1 MMNSRKIYS
10 GRHFVLLICF
20 LLTAF
25 FKTSAQNFHRN
36 YPPLNDDEK
45 IMVLDAA
52 GLDDGR
58 TVALFSNTITTPDTT
73 TTNIVV
79 TLFDMKGGIQQS
91 VQYDISNAGEGRL
104 IVTEQDTFYA
114 LIHTD
119 KGLYSL
125 GWQWNDL
132 LNARV
137 SLVHSTLDIWGN
149 RPFETDHREDLY
161 YIGSEAEDMTGSFI
175 SISEYNEFF
184 EPQNYRKYVV
194 PDTLGIARF
203 ADFDVTADT
212 TMLFSGSLNDTSF
225 YVAFADWNG
234 DIFRSHRYY
243 DTTGVVSQISVLTQA
258 ALPDT
263 SLAVAGHYLSDQN
276 ENTGFIALLG
286 KNGQIQWSKSVIIPG
301 STDIQ
306 LLKLIADWD
315 NGLIISGFH
324 RTDNLYP
331 FTIKLTSEG
340 EPVWQK
346 EYNRMAG
353 DIMRSL
359 FNTSD
364 RASGVFYQDT
374 TSSEHKPSYIK
385 LDTNGSST
393 CEEDIMGD
401 LFQDLTWMRDTL
413 VWMTETF
420 DVGTQAADTIR
431 SLRHQFRVPEV
442 NLEIDTYC
450 PNEPVNHLFDPKLT
464 YANPANVTYL
474 WNTGAT
480 TDTLRVFDK
489 EEYTLITTIDEE
501 VCFTLCDTVKI
512 LEFGAPS
519 ASLQLLSNRFC
530 TEGVLEIR
538 GNFFAESG
546 NKSIVWS
553 TGETDVTSITITQTG
568 DYTVTF
574 TDNCDQVITR
584 TLAVSQWPKRVENV
598 TITDESD
605 VNCFLGT
612 FSGRLIAEGD
622 AILLNQTYTW
632 STGATG
638 SILNLNNVTETTY
651 SVTVTDECGDTAV
664 NSITLPLSG
673 PGITSVNIGRFRNGD
688 CDDITYNLN
697 ATANQNGNFTYAW
710 STGAMTPGITA
721 DDAGT
726 YTVTVTDVCGN
737 SATAS
742 ASLNAADFEPERPQ
756 VNIRIVLDQE
766 DICDKTATLIAE
778 SSRAQTY
785 EWSNNSTA
793 NPLLVDEPGNYGV
806 TVTDI
811 CGNTATDAVTISQD
825 TLLPPDLKYAH
836 VFFPKGITNRGA
848 TQGDSLARERLIY
861 NRTFGPVISDEYC
874 FDLIEDYEFYVFNRW
889 GQKVFEGRRIDEE
902 WDGLLDGRDS
912 ASDTYVWVVRYRIRG
927 IEKVLKGDVTLLRE

>member
-1 MMNSRKIYS
+1 MMDTIKIYT
-10 GRHFVLLICF
+10 GRQTALMMCFILL
-20 LLTAF
+20 AF
-25 FKTSAQNFHRN
+25 FRMSAQSFHRN

-45 IMVLDAA
+45 ITVLDAA

-58 TVALFSNTITTPDTT
+58 TVALFRNIVTTSDTT
-73 TTNIVV
+73 TTNVV
-79 TLFDMKGGIQQS
+79 LTLLDMKGGVQQS
-91 VQYDISNAGEGRL
+91 VQYDISDATDGRL

-114 LIHTD
+114 LIQTD
-119 KGLYSL
+119 NGLYSV

-132 LNARV
+132 QNPRV
-137 SLVHSTLDIWGN
+137 NIVHSTLDIFGN
-149 RPFETDHREDLY
+149 RPFETDHSASEFYL
-161 YIGSEAEDMTGSFI
+161 GSGAADMTGEFI
-175 SISEYNEFF
+175 SLSRYDDVFQ
-184 EPQNYRKYVV
+184 PQYYRKYVV
-194 PDTLGIARF
+194 PDTLGSARF
-203 ADFDVTADT
+203 SDFEVTPDT
-212 TMLFSGSLNDTSF
+212 TLIFSGSLNDTSF
-225 YVAFADWNG
+225 YVTFANWDG
-234 DIFRSHRYY
+234 DIFRSHRYH
-243 DTTGVVSQISVLTQA
+243 DTTGINRQITVSSLAT
-258 ALPDT
+258 LPDT
-263 SLAVAGHYLSDQN
+263 SVVVVGHFLNNQSEKAGFVASVDK
-276 ENTGFIALLG
+276 A
-286 KNGQIQWSKSVIIPG
+286 GQIVWSKSVAITSG
-301 STDIQ
+301 TETE
-306 LLKLIADWD
+306 LLKVIADWD

-324 RTDNLYP
+324 KTDSISP
-331 FTIKLTSEG
+331 ITIKLTSAG

-346 EYNRMAG
+346 EYSRMPG
-353 DIMRSL
+353 DVMRSL
-359 FNTSD
+359 FNTND

-393 CEEDIMGD
+393 CEQDIDGD
-401 LFQDLTWMRDTL
+401 IFADITWMVDTL
-413 VWMTETF
+413 IWDSEIF
-420 DVGTQAADTIR
+420 DVDVQTGDSIT
-431 SLRHQFRVPEV
+431 SLRHQYRVPEV

-450 PNEPVNHLFDPKLT
+450 PDEPVNHLFDPKLT

-512 LEFGAPS
+512 LEYGAPT

-530 TEGVLEIR
+530 EEGVLEIR

-553 TGETDVTSITITQTG
+553 TGEADVNTITITQTG

-574 TDNCDQVITR
+574 TDNCDQVVTR

-598 TITDESD
+598 TITDETT

-612 FSGRLIAEGD
+612 FSGRLVVEGD
-622 AILLNQTYTW
+622 AILLSQTYTW

-638 SILNLNNVTETTY
+638 NILTLNDVTETTY

-664 NSITLPLSG
+664 SSVTLPLSG
-673 PGITSVNIGRFRNGD
+673 PGITSASVGRFRNGD
-688 CDDITYNLN
+688 CDDITYSLN
-697 ATANQNGNFTYAW
+697 VTANQNGNFTYLW
-710 STGAMTPGITA
+710 STGAMTPNIIA
-721 DDAGT
+721 EDAGT

-742 ASLNAADFEPERPQ
+742 ASLNASDFEPERPQ
-756 VNIRIVLDQE
+756 VDIDIRLDDE
-766 DICDKTATLIAE
+766 DICNKTVTLNAV
-778 SSRAQTY
+778 SSRARSY
-785 EWSNNSTA
+785 VWSNNSTT
-793 NPLLVDEPGNYGV
+793 NPLLVDEPGNYTV

-811 CGNTATDAVTISQD
+811 CGNTATDAVNISQD

-848 TQGDSLARERLIY
+848 TQGDSLAKERLIY

-874 FDLIEDYEFYVFNRW
+874 FDLIQDYEFYVFNRW
-889 GQKVFEGRRIDEE
+889 GQKVFEGRDIIEE
-902 WDGLLDGRDS
+902 WDGMLDGRDS